1 MCVTRISLGLM
12 INADVLSTS
21 SRRLI
26 FGGPVIALGLIGK
39 RLFAVKSELMKHTWR
54 PSTKYV
60 LKSYKSQFVLNRA
73 AVYRRADATNSSPTY
88 VQR

>member
-1 MCVTRISLGLM
+1 M

-39 RLFAVKSELMKHTWR
+39 SLFAVKSELMKHTHS
-54 PSTKYV
+54 PNVSLV
-60 LKSYKSQFVLNRA
+60 LETLMFS
-73 AVYRRADATNSSPTY
+73 
-88 VQR
+88 